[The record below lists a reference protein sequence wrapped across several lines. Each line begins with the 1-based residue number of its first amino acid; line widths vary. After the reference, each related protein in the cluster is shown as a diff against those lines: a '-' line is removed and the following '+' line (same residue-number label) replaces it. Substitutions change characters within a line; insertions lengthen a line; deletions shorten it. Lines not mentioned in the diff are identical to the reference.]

1 MEDGRTEETNE
12 IDLTGKF
19 IVNRIGIDGSRAD
32 LKRTKIL
39 NSPDGYASLPLDFT
53 PKDKM

>member
-39 NSPDGYASLPLDFT
+39 NSPDGYAS
-53 PKDKM
+53 